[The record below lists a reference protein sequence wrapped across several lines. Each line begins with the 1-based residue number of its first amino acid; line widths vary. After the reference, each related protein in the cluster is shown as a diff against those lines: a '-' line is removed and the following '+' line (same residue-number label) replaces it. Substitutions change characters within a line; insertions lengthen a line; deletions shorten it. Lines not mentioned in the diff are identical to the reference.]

1 MKKRKDRNYGKGR
14 RGEGREFQAN
24 QLKLSKKLF
33 FMFVFQYS
41 YFMKKNIYLKFCTF
55 HFFRQTP

>member
-33 FMFVFQYS
+33 FMFVFQFLLYEEKNYLFKFL
-41 YFMKKNIYLKFCTF
+41 YFS
-55 HFFRQTP
+55 FF